1 MTAHESLIPCC
12 RNSFL
17 KLLQGHCQ
25 EVKLC
30 STPHPTTLTDPIGNA
45 FQQVLGQQQIR
56 QCHQPTDLVG
66 QLLQLVL
73 RHIQT
78 HQAAEVAQLLDQRG
92 DLMAQGTSWGRGR
105 GGDVAEQTLTGGS
118 AESWFRSSQSSRRF
132 GSAPRVSGCR
142 RQDRDDIGPSQL
154 QIHHSLQSQELS
166 CLSPLPGPSTDHHRI
181 AAHMLGNV
189 WAGPELQELQHRW
202 QQ

>member
-1 MTAHESLIPCC
+1 MTAHESLIPHC
-12 RNSFL
+12 RHSFL

-45 FQQVLGQQQIR
+45 FQQVLGQQQVC

-132 GSAPRVSGCR
+132 GSAPRVSG
-142 RQDRDDIGPSQL
+142 
-154 QIHHSLQSQELS
+154 
-166 CLSPLPGPSTDHHRI
+166 
-181 AAHMLGNV
+181 
-189 WAGPELQELQHRW
+189 
-202 QQ
+202 